1 MVFNEEK
8 SFVKSASFASFWQPN
23 TTQSDQKE
31 MKYIFGLLIL
41 SLVISCAT
49 RRNGQSETP
58 NSGDSDKTNVL
69 LIIADDLGSDAFS
82 TYNIGTKKPKMPT
95 IEKLAENG
103 VRFTNCWAYPTCT
116 PTRASIITGKHSF
129 RTNMVQVGDELS
141 TNEVSLQRYINENS
155 KENYSCAVI
164 GKWHLSESANHPSQM
179 AVPYYS
185 GLLSGGVRDY
195 GSWKHTFEGKT
206 TRVNEYI
213 TSYFTDN
220 AIEWINA
227 QNNDNPWFLW
237 LAYTAPHTPFHLPP
251 TDLHSSDNL
260 STDSSDIANDPQPY
274 FFSMIEALDTEIGR
288 LLDAIPADELENTVI
303 VFIGDNGTPNQVVQ
317 RYGKRKAKGSI
328 YQGGINV
335 PLVISGKNVKR
346 VNEVEDALTNS
357 TDLFATIAE
366 LTGTGTFEIND
377 SKSLVPFF
385 TMDKKKHKDYLYSE
399 LGKKN
404 KRGKAIRNESHKY
417 IVYTDGT
424 EELYDLTEDPYEKD
438 NLIND
443 GQHQSQ
449 LNELKS
455 ALADLLGSGSG
466 SSSGGSVS
474 TTFSVT
480 NGIACTQDLNQQNT
494 VAIFPQNEVRVIQS
508 NGIPNHSVGQ
518 FPNSGNPHT
527 LSAQNIQYQVPLN
540 PVKANN
546 MTSLYSE
553 PGFGIGRPNYE
564 FGVAINGIKLDPS
577 AAEAFTNPQ
586 TKERNFDWVKEALSV
601 NNRLGDDCNNAH
613 VQPNGEYHYHGTPWG
628 IVNEANGNS
637 MFLTGWA
644 ADGFPIY
651 YKWGHQDPMDA
662 TSPLIELTSS
672 YSLRS
677 GTRPGNGITTPD
689 GNYDG
694 TYVRDYVYLA
704 GLGLLDEAN
713 GRFGVTPEFPQGTYY
728 YVITDEFPSVPRYF
742 VGTPD
747 PSFKV
752 GGGGGQSHQ
761 GGHPSH
767 QDGPPPHP
775 GGGSQED
782 ALERFNRMDKNND
795 GKISKS
801 EVRGPLEN
809 RFDRLDTNGDG
820 YLSKEEFLKKR

>member
-1 MVFNEEK
+1 MTK
-8 SFVKSASFASFWQPN
+8 YLFV
-23 TTQSDQKE
+23 
-31 MKYIFGLLIL
+31 LLITA
-41 SLVISCAT
+41 VIYSCSS
-49 RRNGQSETP
+49 RRNAQNEIP
-58 NSGDSDKTNVL
+58 NSSNSDKTNVL

-82 TYNIGTKKPKMPT
+82 TYNIGTEKPNMPN
-95 IEKLAENG
+95 IEKLANNG

-116 PTRASIITGKHSF
+116 PTRSSIITGKHSF

-155 KENYSCAVI
+155 KEDYNCAVI
-164 GKWHLSESANHPSQM
+164 GKWHLSESSDHPSNM

-195 GSWKHTFEGKT
+195 SSWKHTSDGKT

-220 AIEWINA
+220 AIEWINE
-227 QNNDNPWFLW
+227 QNDENPWFLW

-251 TDLHSSDNL
+251 NNLHSSDGL
-260 STDSSDIANDPQPY
+260 STDSSAIAKDPQPY

-288 LLDAIPADELENTVI
+288 LIDAIPDDEVENTVI
-303 VFIGDNGTPNQVVQ
+303 LFIGDNGSPNQVVQ

-366 LTGTGTFEIND
+366 LTGTGTSEVND
-377 SKSLVPFF
+377 SKSLVPLLSQ
-385 TMDKKKHKDYLYSE
+385 DKAVHKDYLYSE
-399 LGKKN
+399 LGKNNKN
-404 KRGKAIRNESHKY
+404 GKTIRNTSHKY
-417 IVYTDGT
+417 MVYSDGS
-424 EELYDLTEDPYEKD
+424 EELYDLINDPYERE
-438 NLIND
+438 NLLKNAD
-443 GQHQSQ
+443 HQSQ

-455 ALADLLGSGSG
+455 ALTELLESENSTPGNST
-466 SSSGGSVS
+466 SS
-474 TTFSVT
+474 TFSVT
-480 NGIACTQDLNQQNT
+480 NGIACTQDLTIQNS
-494 VAIFPQNEVRVIQS
+494 VAIFPQNQVRIIQS
-508 NGIPNHSVGQ
+508 NGIPNHSIGS

-527 LSAQNIQYQVPLN
+527 LSVQNIQYQIPLN
-540 PVKANN
+540 PVKANS

-553 PGFGIGRPNYE
+553 SGFGIGRPNYE

-577 AAEAFTNPQ
+577 AAEAFTNPE
-586 TKERNFDWVKEALSV
+586 TKEKNFDWVKEALSV

-628 IVNEANGNS
+628 IVSEATGSS

-651 YKWGHQDPMDA
+651 YKWGPKDAMDPH
-662 TSPLIELTSS
+662 SPLIELTSS
-672 YSLRS
+672 YALRQ
-677 GTRPGNGITTPD
+677 GKRPGNGKTTPD
-689 GNYDG
+689 GTYDG
-694 TYVRDYVYLA
+694 TYVRDYVYA
-704 GLGLLDEAN
+704 PEFGILDEAN
-713 GRFGVTPEFPQGTYY
+713 GRFGITPEFPEGIYY

-742 VGTPD
+742 MGTPD

-752 GGGGGQSHQ
+752 GGGGQSQMGGQ
-761 GGHPSH
+761 PSN
-767 QDGPPPHP
+767 P
-775 GGGSQED
+775 GGGSQD
-782 ALERFNRMDKNND
+782 DDLLQRFNRIDANKD
-795 GKISKS
+795 GKIARS

-809 RFDRLDTNGDG
+809 RFDKLDVNGDG
-820 YLSKEEFLKKR
+820 FLSKEEFVAKK

>member
-1 MVFNEEK
+1 MV
-8 SFVKSASFASFWQPN
+8 
-23 TTQSDQKE
+23 
-31 MKYIFGLLIL
+31 KYLIGFL
-41 SLVISCAT
+41 FLGIIYSCAT
-49 RRNGQSETP
+49 RRNVQNETS
-58 NSGDSDKTNVL
+58 NSGNSDKTNVL

-82 TYNIGTKKPKMPT
+82 TYNIGKEKPNMPN
-95 IEKLAENG
+95 IEKLANTG

-116 PTRASIITGKHSF
+116 PTRSSIITGKHSF

-155 KENYSCAVI
+155 QKDYNCAVI
-164 GKWHLSESANHPSQM
+164 GKWHLSESADHPSQM
-179 AVPYYS
+179 KVPYYS
-185 GLLSGGVRDY
+185 GLLSGGVKDY
-195 GSWKHTFEGKT
+195 NSWKHTFEGKT

-227 QNNDNPWFLW
+227 QNDDNPWFLW

-251 TDLHSSDNL
+251 TNLHSADNL
-260 STDSSDIANDPQPY
+260 STDSSAISSNPQPY
-274 FFSMIEALDTEIGR
+274 FFSMIEALDTEVGR
-288 LLDAIPADELENTVI
+288 LLDAIPDDELENTVI
-303 VFIGDNGTPNQVVQ
+303 IFIGDNGTPNQVVQ

-346 VNEVEDALTNS
+346 VNEIEEALTNS

-366 LTGTGTFEIND
+366 LTGTGTSEIND
-377 SKSLVPFF
+377 SKSLVPLL
-385 TMDKKKHKDYLYSE
+385 TKDKASHKDYLYSE

-404 KRGKAIRNESHKY
+404 KNGKAIRNASHKY
-417 IVYTDGT
+417 IIYTDGS
-424 EELYDLTEDPYEKD
+424 EELYDLTNDPYEQE
-438 NLIND
+438 NLISNGSDQDQLND
-443 GQHQSQ
+443 LKNA
-449 LNELKS
+449 LNEL
-455 ALADLLGSGSG
+455 LGSAN
-466 SSSGGSVS
+466 S
-474 TTFSVT
+474 TTGTTATSTFSVS
-480 NGIACTQDLNQQNT
+480 NGIACTQDLSLQNT
-494 VAIFPQNEVRVIQS
+494 VAIFPQNQMRIIQS
-508 NGIPNHSVGQ
+508 NGVPNHSIGP

-527 LSAQNIQYQVPLN
+527 LSAQNINYQVQLN
-540 PVKANN
+540 PVKANS

-553 PGFGIGRPNYE
+553 SGFGIGRPDYE

-586 TKERNFDWVKEALSV
+586 TKEKNFDWVKEALSV

-628 IVNEANGNS
+628 IVNDANGGS

-662 TSPLIELTSS
+662 NSSLIELTSS
-672 YSLRS
+672 YSLRQGS
-677 GTRPGNGITTPD
+677 RPGDGKTTPD
-689 GNYDG
+689 GAYDG
-694 TYVRDYVYLA
+694 TYVRDYVYIT
-704 GLGLLDEAN
+704 GSGTLDEAN

-728 YVITDEFPSVPRYF
+728 YVITDEFPSVPRFF

-752 GGGGGQSHQ
+752 GGGHSQTGGN
-761 GGHPSH
+761 PSN
-767 QDGPPPHP
+767 PE
-775 GGGSQED
+775 GGSNED
-782 ALERFNRMDKNND
+782 ELLRRFNKMDANKD
-795 GKISKS
+795 GKIARS
-801 EVRGPLEN
+801 EARGPLGD
-809 RFDRLDTNGDG
+809 RFDQKDTNGDG
-820 YLSKEEFLKKR
+820 YLSKEEFMKRR